1 MKNVMTRINDFGN
14 KYSGILAVVGLFIP
28 CASWGVTSVAKWQWL
43 TEHKECF
50 RLAGVVVGLCVLLV
64 ALFFGIKALRRGQW
78 WARRRREKIK
88 ALSQK
93 LMSIS
98 ALQLHSKLNFEQLKL
113 AKEKIPICIVDDRNA
128 AVIKREISDFG
139 YKNVVTR
146 KDFPPDE
153 ELLGYSILI
162 LDVDGVGTKRDSNGI
177 SFALKFK
184 ELHPLKQLI
193 MVSGYF
199 SDPKYAEDVERAKGK
214 LDGFFTK
221 GTSYD
226 TCMRPILEKCLGRV
240 VDPCEV
246 WCLVREKLILEALK
260 NDATPYVKLL
270 EDEFVRRLLEICN
283 EHGALTYDWVSLVL
297 SDKRSLDLIDTLRKY
312 GAAWNEKTL

>member
-1 MKNVMTRINDFGN
+1 MKNVITWINGFGN
-14 KYSGILAVVGLFIP
+14 KYSGILAVVGLVIP
-28 CASWGVTSVAKWQWL
+28 VVSWGVTSVAKWQWL
-43 TEHKECF
+43 AEHKEGF
-50 RLAGVVVGLCVLLV
+50 RWTGAVVGLCIILV
-64 ALFFGIKALRRGQW
+64 SVFFGIKALKRGQW
-78 WARRRREKIK
+78 WARCRREKIK
-88 ALSQK
+88 TLSQK

-98 ALQLHSKLNFEQLKL
+98 ALQLHSKLSFEQLKL

-128 AVIKREISDFG
+128 AIIKREISDFG

-199 SDPKYAEDVERAKGK
+199 SDPKYAEDVERSKGK

-226 TCMRPILEKCLGRV
+226 TCMRPILEKSLGRV

-246 WCLVREKLILEALK
+246 WCLVREKLVSDALK
-260 NDATPYVKLL
+260 NDAIPYAKLL

-283 EHGALTYDWVSLVL
+283 EHGTLTYDWMSLVL
-297 SDKRSLDLIDTLRKY
+297 SDKSSLDLIDTLQKY
-312 GAAWNEKTL
+312 GAVRNEKIQ

>member
-1 MKNVMTRINDFGN
+1 MKNVVAWINDFGN
-14 KYSGILAVVGLFIP
+14 KYSGILAIIGLVIP
-28 CASWGVTSVAKWQWL
+28 GVSWGVTSVAKWQWL
-43 TEHKECF
+43 AEHKEVL
-50 RLAGVVVGLCVLLV
+50 RLTGVVVGLCALLI
-64 ALFFGIKALRRGQW
+64 AAFFGIKALKRGQW

-93 LMSIS
+93 LLSIS
-98 ALQLHSKLNFEQLKL
+98 TLQSHSKLNFEQLKL
-113 AKEKIPICIVDDRNA
+113 AKETVPICIVDDRNA
-128 AVIKREISDFG
+128 AIIKREISDFG
-139 YKNVVTR
+139 YKNVATR

-162 LDVDGVGTKRDSNGI
+162 LDVDGVGTKRDSNGL

-199 SDPKYAEDVERAKGK
+199 SDPKYVMDVEKSKGK

-226 TCMRPILEKCLGRV
+226 TCMRPLLEKCLERV

-246 WCLVREKLILEALK
+246 WCLVRQKLIGEALK
-260 NDATPYVKLL
+260 NDTAPYVKLL

-283 EHGALTYDWVSLVL
+283 EYGVLPYDWVSHVL
-297 SDKRSLDLIDTLRKY
+297 SDKRRVDLIDALRKY